1 MKLLREYLSLLLEE
15 TKNRSLVIV
24 DVQPEYDDHLG
35 FDVGELLLNA
45 LENYSKILV
54 LWNGP
59 DLSMSSRDDLV
70 GYYYQSFLGAGGSD
84 EGFEELLGK
93 CTFYDKGYGFF
104 RDLMDHPCFDED
116 TVVSIVEY
124 MVSKDIRDI
133 RELTEEDIEQI
144 GIDDLLFE
152 DLESY
157 GFYVP
162 DLKDVLPRWSGSD
175 ICGGSVDECLA
186 EVEILARALGLRF
199 KRLSKFTY

>member
-15 TKNRSLVIV
+15 TKNRALVIV

-70 GYYYQSFLGAGGSD
+70 GYYYQSFLDTGGSD

-116 TVVSIVEY
+116 SVVNIVEY
-124 MVSKDIRDI
+124 MLGKDVRDI
-133 RELTEEDIEQI
+133 RELTEEDVEQI

-152 DLESY
+152 DLENY

-162 DLKDVLPRWSGSD
+162 DLKDVLPRWSGSH

-186 EVEILARALGLRF
+186 EVEILAQAMGLRF